1 MNVVVTC
8 DRCGVNVEG
17 LLTFDYA
24 GPCKNP
30 TVQATGGFYLVK
42 NPAWAKYAN
51 EGEAVVCDTC
61 MWRDE
66 RYLADYP
73 HMRGR
78 A

>member
-8 DRCGVNVEG
+8 DRCGTNIEG
-17 LLTFDYA
+17 LLTLDYA
-24 GPCKNP
+24 GACKNP
-30 TVQATGGFYLVK
+30 TVQATGGFYLVQ
-42 NPAWAKYAN
+42 NPMWAKYAN
-51 EGEAVVCDTC
+51 ADEAVVCDLC

-73 HMRGR
+73 HMRNR